1 MVQKVR
7 LQVMVDAK
15 TEEMVQYLSEQNN
28 MSASKVAN
36 GLLQMGLE
44 HLNRH
49 PEEQHKLDS
58 FIASFLDG
66 ETRTDPDPWEKP
78 YLPDSEL
85 NEIKQTNWSKSSEII
100 EPDDDVDEELLADL
114 KLLKKLKAM
123 KKEGLI

>member
-1 MVQKVR
+1 
-7 LQVMVDAK
+7 MVDAK

-66 ETRTDPDPWEKP
+66 ETRTDPELSTSAANDLSAFADAG
-78 YLPDSEL
+78 LPISINQRKTSTE
-85 NEIKQTNWSKSSEII
+85 
-100 EPDDDVDEELLADL
+100 DVDEELLADL